1 MSKQKIFI
9 LVVALIALQGAAML
23 IYKQV
28 TAQRAQHDSDAA
40 TRRSPPRPE
49 ALAIK
54 SFEVTMQDGSTID
67 LARLKEPTLVHFW
80 ATWCPPCKTEL
91 PGLIAWS
98 HERAMPILIVSL
110 DPREVAL
117 GPWTKGARPETLARA
132 EPTGINGVFH
142 SSTLPVTLLI
152 EPRGRVTARAQGAR
166 DWQDK
171 GFQAS
176 WRPLIQSK

>member
-1 MSKQKIFI
+1 MSKQKILI
-9 LVVALIALQGAAML
+9 LAAFIALQSAALL

-28 TAQRAQHDSDAA
+28 TARRTAHGSGAA
-40 TRRSPPRPE
+40 AHRSPPRPE
-49 ALAIK
+49 AIAIK
-54 SFEVTMQDGSTID
+54 SFEVTMQDGSAID
-67 LARLKEPTLVHFW
+67 LTRLKEPTLVHFW
-80 ATWCPPCKTEL
+80 ATWCAPCKTEL

-110 DPREVAL
+110 DSREVAL

-132 EPTGINGVFH
+132 EPAGINGVFH

-166 DWQDK
+166 DWKDE

-176 WRPLIQSK
+176 WQPLIQSN